1 MIPVGDSVSSRT
13 FPYVNLAIIAVN
25 LLVFAYELLLGS
37 EVQRNQFLCDWGT
50 IPRDVTNLFAPPS
63 RPEVALGPCGFSSSE
78 VGVDVLLRPFTSM
91 FMHAGWF
98 HILGNMLFLWIF
110 GDNVEDALGH
120 VRYLLFYLLCG
131 LGAAAAHILMSPD
144 SLLPAVGASG
154 AIAGVMGAYLVL
166 YPKANIAVLIPCVH
180 PSGHLL
186 HPGYRPDRD
195 LVPDAA
201 SQWYRIY
208 RLRDRWWWWSSVVGT
223 RRGVPSRH
231 AADHCLPPPP
241 PLSSPSAALLLNVV
255 LIG

>member
-25 LLVFAYELLLGS
+25 LLVFACELLLGS
-37 EVQRNQFLCDWGT
+37 EVHRNQFLCDWGAT
-50 IPRDVTNLFAPPS
+50 PRDVTNLFAPPS

-78 VGVDVLLRPFTSM
+78 VGVDVLLRPFASM
-91 FMHAGWF
+91 FMHADWF

-120 VRYLLFYLLCG
+120 ARYLLFYLLCG

-166 YPKANIAVLIPCVH
+166 YPKANIAVLIPLFI
-180 PSGHLL
+180 LL
-186 HPGYRPDRD
+186 
-195 LVPDAA
+195 
-201 SQWYRIY
+201 
-208 RLRDRWWWWSSVVGT
+208 GT
-223 RRGVPSRH
+223 FSIP
-231 AADHCLPPPP
+231 AI
-241 PLSSPSAALLLNVV
+241 V
-255 LIG
+255 LIGIWFLMQLLSGVASIGYATGGGGGVAWWAHVGGFLVGMLLITVFRPSRRSRPRPSRYY